1 MTDVPRFTGC
11 LRAYA
16 GSSPN
21 DPYSQQQL
29 REELSQK
36 RKNKNQGQGTTWE
49 ELNRRIKNGKDP
61 KSVSKPELFCQQQYL
76 YASGSNATNLFTS
89 FLKY

>member
-16 GSSPN
+16 GSSLN

-36 RKNKNQGQGTTWE
+36 RKNKDQQQGTTWE

-61 KSVSKPELFCQQQYL
+61 KRVSKPELFCQQQYL
-76 YASGSNATNLFTS
+76 YASGSNTANLFRS

>member
-16 GSSPN
+16 GSSLN

-36 RKNKNQGQGTTWE
+36 RKNKDQQQGTTWE

-61 KSVSKPELFCQQQYL
+61 NSVSKPELFCQQ
-76 YASGSNATNLFTS
+76 
-89 FLKY
+89 